1 MPPRKDPDAKL
12 DCSKRSVNPFQTY
25 VNHLITKKPEKIKL
39 LIARALMND
48 DYLMDFNGQVHAN
61 ECVFSYPDSNW
72 YSVYLLNN
80 KGEQYFG
87 EDGAL
92 KFYFQMEF
100 QMEKGVPVDATI
112 INGTSEV
119 PDELMVNGKEKKNCM
134 VKENGKCGNPE
145 PKRKKKTTI
154 KAEDYDSSDD
164 EESSEKVLEKLK
176 NVPVGNKQ
184 KVPRDFF
191 EGKSKLLIIDW
202 MIANMKP
209 EDILKCIKRNL
220 SPQDVKEAESLLDT
234 KPSDE
239 GSSSSYLAD
248 LSKDQL
254 VDVLS
259 KHNDSDVNQMLK
271 TVTKSELVG
280 AVNRIKDRERKM
292 VGIIGICKRAG
303 VKDFSLEKSA
313 KTGKHKIVDSDG
325 DPVDSIDQV
334 LDICAE
340 KEAMRIKKILKLK
353 SISSDVKKGIF
364 TKDQV
369 MNYRG
374 GNVRLPFSMKDAVK
388 TYFPLVKN
396 LKNENGELFGQIPS
410 EKDSD
415 GDIIYFKYD
424 DILGK
429 DLKKLDDKIRKGKV
443 LFGKKRTF
451 KKKVKTVKKAVKK
464 VVKKKKT
471 IKRKV

>member
-1 MPPRKDPDAKL
+1 MPPRKDPDAKMN
-12 DCSKRSVNPFQTY
+12 CSKRSVNPFQTY

-80 KGEQYFG
+80 KGEQYWNNK
-87 EDGAL
+87 GAL

-100 QMEKGVPVDATI
+100 QLSDKGLPVDATI
-112 INGTSEV
+112 INGTLEV
-119 PDELMVNGKEKKNCM
+119 PDELMVNGKEMKNCM
-134 VKENGKCGNPE
+134 VKENGKCANPE
-145 PKRKKKTTI
+145 QKRKKKTI

-164 EESSEKVLEKLK
+164 EGESSEKVLEKLK

-209 EDILKCIKRNL
+209 EDILKCIKGNL
-220 SPQDVKEAESLLDT
+220 SAQDVKDAESLLDT
-234 KPSDE
+234 KPSNQ
-239 GSSSSYLAD
+239 GPSNLAD
-248 LSKDQL
+248 LSKEEL
-254 VDVLS
+254 VGELS
-259 KHNDSDVNQMLK
+259 KHNGPQVNEMLQ
-271 TVTKSELVG
+271 TVTKSELVS
-280 AVNRIKDRERKM
+280 AVNRIKDRERKL
-292 VGIIGICKRAG
+292 VGIVGICKRAG
-303 VKDFSLEKSA
+303 VKGYSLEKSG
-313 KTGKHKIVDSDG
+313 KTGKHRIVDSDG
-325 DPVDSIDQV
+325 DPVDSIDSV

-340 KEAMRIKKILKLK
+340 KEAMRIKKLLKIK
-353 SISSDVKKGIF
+353 SISSDIKKGMF
-364 TKDQV
+364 TKEQI

-374 GNVRLPFSMKDAVK
+374 GNIRLPFSMKDSVK
-388 TYFPLVKN
+388 TYFPMVKN
-396 LKNENGELFGQIPS
+396 LKNEDGELFGQIPS

-429 DLKKLDDKIRKGKV
+429 DLKKLDDKLRKGKV
-443 LFGKKRTF
+443 LFGKKNF
-451 KKKVKTVKKAVKK
+451 KRKVKTVK
-464 VVKKKKT
+464 
-471 IKRKV
+471 RKV